1 MNILAIKR
9 DYEKKAAAA
18 TRENIDLSDFTP
30 YSHSSEARSEHPYS
44 RPVRAASGRQD
55 SSTLDDLTE
64 IIGWVPQAEE
74 YDNERD
80 V

>member
-18 TRENIDLSDFTP
+18 SRENIDLSDFTP
-30 YSHSSEARSEHPYS
+30 YSHSTDGRSEQYS
-44 RPVRAASGRQD
+44 RPVRAASNRQD

-74 YDNERD
+74 YENER
-80 V
+80 VV